1 MYEIEG
7 AKDIL
12 AKLIN
17 DADLEVAMI
26 ADQAAGDVSDEDF
39 IGMIAGRLTFAA
51 GTEAAKKHTFASV
64 GLNAYWTGS
73 QWYEKTGEKAY
84 KAWFEHITKI
94 TPAADFDTPS
104 FVAVSVDF
112 KRNRGNERS

>member
-1 MYEIEG
+1 MDRSQNARKPSASRCAHQDRSGYCGATTCLVYEIEG

-64 GLNAYWTGS
+64 GLNAYCTGS
-73 QWYEKTGEKAY
+73 QWYEKTGK
-84 KAWFEHITKI
+84 KSVQ
-94 TPAADFDTPS
+94 S
-104 FVAVSVDF
+104 FV
-112 KRNRGNERS
+112 